1 MRVRRAG
8 LSRVWLRVAVCEPAP
23 RQIDGRCRVA
33 QAVNGRHP
41 WHVRVYAVHPPFT
54 TTHAQNSALTPPR
67 LHPPLGRSTSSSAAR
82 PFAALNGH
90 LEPAFRLLERLARGS
105 TVARGSL
112 RDADAVASLAPAVE
126 WAQSAGVLP
135 RSVGARGVR
144 VLSLILGGD
153 VEKLIAAVELAT
165 AQGEKASQP
174 VRGTLPRARNGAIV
188 SPSPTPTPFTPLR
201 CAPLLT
207 SRQS

>member
-1 MRVRRAG
+1 
-8 LSRVWLRVAVCEPAP
+8 
-23 RQIDGRCRVA
+23 
-33 QAVNGRHP
+33 
-41 WHVRVYAVHPPFT
+41 
-54 TTHAQNSALTPPR
+54 
-67 LHPPLGRSTSSSAAR
+67 
-82 PFAALNGH
+82 

-105 TVARGSL
+105 TAARGSL

-174 VRGTLPRARNGAIV
+174 VRGTLPRARKGSIV
-188 SPSPTPTPFTPLR
+188 SPPPRLPLS
-201 CAPLLT
+201 T
-207 SRQS
+207 